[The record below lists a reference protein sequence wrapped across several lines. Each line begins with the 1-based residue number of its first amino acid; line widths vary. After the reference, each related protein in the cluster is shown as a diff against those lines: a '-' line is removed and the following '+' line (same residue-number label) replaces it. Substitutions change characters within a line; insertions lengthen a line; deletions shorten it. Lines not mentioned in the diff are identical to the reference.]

1 MAEIIKLEKLLRKKY
16 ELETLDVIKEA
27 LGIALQHYTL
37 EDEHHKAAKIMETL
51 NKWDEF
57 FKKGNNEGQNT
68 I

>member
-37 EDEHHKAAKIMETL
+37 EGEHQKAAKIMETL
-51 NKWDEF
+51 NGWDKF
-57 FKKGNNEGQNT
+57 FTKGNNEGQNT